1 MWCELIAPLRF
12 ETHFVHTIPW
22 NDIPILFKYSSFDLN
37 IFYCFNIYMYKQK
50 GRATSSSNI
59 SYGPSQ
65 VFRNTLLKF

>member
-1 MWCELIAPLRF
+1 MYLI
-12 ETHFVHTIPW
+12 
-22 NDIPILFKYSSFDLN
+22 DLN

-65 VFRNTLLKF
+65 LRK